1 MPEQVFN
8 YGPPDTTTN
17 RWFIISGSDTIDDS
31 LVETSGTT
39 LEFMQLTLRRNRT
52 ITLTLKFPGGELSHH
67 WEDSETA
74 LTISGG
80 GRDFVFPGPNA
91 PSAVSR
97 DRNEPYV
104 WTIPNS
110 FDMPGFLA
118 YMAGL
123 SSAQKNDIS
132 IKLSFYIPP
141 SIPDQVIRERE
152 GLVLNLDD
160 YEWGQNIDT
169 VYFEF
174 QTSDDRFLTIGMGED
189 ETQRILFGNFET
201 ENSPSISGTFA
212 VVTVTAY
219 DAATNNV
226 IIVLTFNVTVKG
238 NNRIIIDKTSD
249 AVEAAE
255 MKIRVGQTVVFDL
268 SPYFIPID
276 MPGQFTI
283 TYSDG
288 FSGSVTLTRD
298 LSNNRVTIR
307 GDAVGQ
313 GVITFTYDDTSTG
326 EHRYYTRKLS
336 LIVAAGGQNTMG
348 NRISPDTLSELV
360 VINPGSQIN
369 INLTVI
375 DWPVDDEGDRINLLY
390 SAVVSTDAVSFI
402 SATVTGGT
410 LTIASIGR
418 AGRGKVEL
426 TVNVG
431 NDSIAFVA
439 IPVWVYTPQGT
450 EPFPERDDSS
460 DVYSPD
466 RSAPLKLADLQDAE
480 ADLTGLS
487 ESTFFADANYTVL
500 EEISG
505 YIVSVEVVGTDIVC
519 EFVDEKAFSEV
530 REQLVTDDENWN
542 LPIPRNNEE
551 VILEWVR
558 GNEEEDA

>member
-91 PSAVSR
+91 PSTVTR

-118 YMAGL
+118 YMSGL
-123 SSAQKNDIS
+123 SSAQKNNIS
-132 IKLSFYIPP
+132 IKLSFFLPP
-141 SIPDQVIRERE
+141 TIPDQIIRERE

-160 YEWGQNIDT
+160 YEWGQSIDT

-189 ETQRILFGNFET
+189 ETQRILFGTFET
-201 ENSPSISGTFA
+201 ENSPSISKTFA

-249 AVEAAE
+249 AVQAAE
-255 MKIRVGQTVVFDL
+255 MKIRVGQTVLFDL

-276 MPGQFTI
+276 TPGNFTV
-283 TYSDG
+283 TYSSG
-288 FSGSVTLTRD
+288 FANSVTVTRD

-313 GVITFTYDDTSTG
+313 GVITFQYEDTSTG
-326 EHRYYTRKLS
+326 ESRYYRRELS
-336 LIVAAGGQNTMG
+336 LIVAAGGQNTVG
-348 NRISPDTLSELV
+348 DRISPNTLSELV

-369 INLTVI
+369 IDLNVI
-375 DWPVDDEGDRINLLY
+375 DWPVDDEGDRINLSY
-390 SAVVSTDAVSFI
+390 AAVVSSDFASFI
-402 SATVTGGT
+402 SATINNGI
-410 LTIASIGR
+410 LTISSTGR

-426 TVNVG
+426 TVSVG

-439 IPVWVYTPQGT
+439 IPVWVYTPDGR
-450 EPFPERDDSS
+450 EPFPERDDSPT
-460 DVYSPD
+460 VNSPD
-466 RSAPLKLADLQDAE
+466 RISPVKLTDIQDAE

-487 ESTFFADANYTVL
+487 ESTFFEDTNYAVL

-505 YIVSVEVVGTDIVC
+505 YIVNVEISGNEIVC
-519 EFVDEKAFSEV
+519 EFVDEKAFSAV
-530 REQLVTDDENWN
+530 RETLVTDDENWN
-542 LPIPRNNEE
+542 LPIPRNNQE